1 MSKCPHTDREDKCD
15 CPPTF
20 EGGVPMTA
28 EGLVA
33 AHPNAIWTCSDNM
46 VEPLDMKP
54 EMVSIEDVAYALSNQ
69 PRFTGHIKRSP
80 EGFPFTVAQH
90 SCNVAR
96 LTMRAPDTT
105 PDEWLYGLVHDG
117 TEAFLSDMARP
128 LKHYNVFGDAY
139 REIESGL
146 MDAVAAHLGLNP
158 TMPDAVKWADDVALR
173 VECRDLMGATMK
185 MMYADGNADV
195 EFFFPEPLEVWTH
208 EEAERRFLVL
218 YNDIQLLRSKG

>member
-1 MSKCPHTDREDKCD
+1 MQGDK
-15 CPPTF
+15 F

-54 EMVSIEDVAYALSNQ
+54 EQVSIADVAYALSNQ

-96 LTMRAPDTT
+96 LVMRRSPDVN
-105 PDEWLYGLVHDG
+105 EWLYGLMHDAP
-117 TEAFLSDMARP
+117 EYVFSDMARP
-128 LKHYNVFGDAY
+128 IKHYNKFGDAY
-139 REIESGL
+139 REIEGGI
-146 MDAVAAHLGLNP
+146 MDAVAAKLGLDP
-158 TMPDAVKWADDVALR
+158 EMPDVVKWADNVALR
-173 VECRDLMGATMK
+173 VECRDLMGETMK
-185 MMYADGNADV
+185 MMYADGNEDV
-195 EFFFPEPLEVWTH
+195 EMYFPEPIRIWSH
-208 EEAERRFLVL
+208 EEAERRFTDL
-218 YNDIQLLRSKG
+218 YNDIMSIREGVIRDSLANEGESK

>member
-1 MSKCPHTDREDKCD
+1 MTND
-15 CPPTF
+15 TF

-96 LTMRAPDTT
+96 LVMRKSIELIEDIPG

-139 REIESGL
+139 REIEGGL
-146 MDAVAAHLGLNP
+146 MDAVAAHLGLDP
-158 TMPDAVKWADDVALR
+158 AMPPVVKWADDVALR
-173 VECRDLMGATMK
+173 VECRDLMGKTMK
-185 MMYADGNADV
+185 MMYADGNEDV
-195 EFFFPEPLEVWTH
+195 EFYFPKPLEVWTH
-208 EEAERRFLVL
+208 VDAERRFLDL
-218 YNDIQLLRSKG
+218 YNDIQLLRWSKKGSK